1 MQTIKMKTNKL
12 LIVEDDL
19 FNMHLTKALINSIL
33 KNIQIEEAS
42 TGKQAYEMAMK
53 NRYDL
58 IIMDVQMPEMD
69 GNDATRRIREFEKI
83 LNIHTPIIALTSGT
97 LKEENE
103 KCLQAGMD
111 EFLTKP
117 IDNKKFKKTIQRFIS

>member
-1 MQTIKMKTNKL
+1 L